1 MFNLHQTPFKGK
13 TKKSESIAWRS
24 TWQCA
29 AFRVFISVEQYP
41 IMHTQKCLILGWK
54 ESFWYGYTV
63 ALKIA
68 HARLTAPCF
77 IKVISQASEPDGIL
91 TRFQFG
97 LPRQVQNNYYRR
109 NSDKI
114 VCNLAI
120 SDLLFISIVEY

>member
-1 MFNLHQTPFKGK
+1 
-13 TKKSESIAWRS
+13 
-24 TWQCA
+24 
-29 AFRVFISVEQYP
+29 
-41 IMHTQKCLILGWK
+41 MHTQKK
-54 ESFWYGYTV
+54 SYFRMKRVDFWYGYTV

>member
-1 MFNLHQTPFKGK
+1 MHTH
-13 TKKSESIAWRS
+13 KKSY
-24 TWQCA
+24 
-29 AFRVFISVEQYP
+29 FRMKRVD
-41 IMHTQKCLILGWK
+41 
-54 ESFWYGYTV
+54 FWYGYTV
-63 ALKIA
+63 ALKVA

-97 LPRQVQNNYYRR
+97 LPRQVQNYRR

-120 SDLLFISIVEY
+120 SDLLFIFIVEY